1 MSSSTRFSGL
11 ALQALIVAASFA
23 VIIFSE
29 RASAGSLSH
38 RLPEKVCA
46 GPSDPRLDKMPAD
59 LETQLALSA
68 LPASLRAAA
77 TVYLLDPSK
86 GFYIA
91 RRGTNGFVCFVSRTE
106 WEWGEFRKDLFAPM
120 GFDAEGA
127 RTNFIPYLDVAA
139 MRASGKYTARQIK
152 DSVMLRIRKGIYKAP
167 ARSGICYM
175 LAPVMRVY
183 TGMPGNENVMTMS
196 MPHYMFY
203 AADVKDSDIGTE
215 PNSKEGPWLV
225 NPGNTVL
232 GAGKGIWGYIVVPAQ
247 ESVAAKIR
255 QSGQPLVR
263 RLAAYSPY
271 FKLDM
276 H

>member
-1 MSSSTRFSGL
+1 MFSSIRFAGHGCRL
-11 ALQALIVAASFA
+11 LVFAASFA
-23 VIIFSE
+23 VNLFSG
-29 RASAGSLSH
+29 RAWA
-38 RLPEKVCA
+38 A
-46 GPSDPRLDKMPAD
+46 GPSDSRLDRMPTD
-59 LETQLALSA
+59 LETELALSA
-68 LPASLRAAA
+68 LPANLRAGA
-77 TVYLLDPSK
+77 TVYLLDPAK
-86 GFYIA
+86 GFYPA

-106 WEWGEFRKDLFAPM
+106 WEWGEFRNDLFAPM

-175 LAPVMRVY
+175 LAPIMRVY

-203 AADVKDSDIGTE
+203 AAHVKDSDIGTD
-215 PNSKEGPWLV
+215 PHSNDGPWLV

-232 GAGKGIWGYIVVPAQ
+232 GAGNGIWGYIIVPAR

-255 QSGQPLVR
+255 QSGQSLVQ

-271 FKLDM
+271 FKLDAAM
-276 H
+276 K